1 MPVMADGRRL
11 HLHHG
16 PIDLIIEATGAREA
30 VQAAYD
36 RAETAF
42 PEVLPRLVADLA
54 VLRKPLGDALPDVA
68 CPVSQAMVAACWPYR
83 AVFITP
89 MAAVAGAVA
98 DHMMGILVKG
108 DDLDRAYVNN
118 GGDIALHL
126 TGHERFDIGVVADP
140 RRADLFGRLSVHADQ
155 PVRGLATSGWRGRS
169 FSLGI
174 ADAVTVLATTSA
186 QADAAATIIAN
197 AVTVD
202 HHAIHRVPANS
213 LTEDN
218 ELGDLLVTVA
228 VGSLPH
234 AAVAEA
240 LDRGAD
246 MATRLVEAGQIFGA
260 VLILGTDQR
269 VIGGAKMLKNEGEE
283 TAP

>member
-1 MPVMADGRRL
+1 M
-11 HLHHG
+11 HLQHG
-16 PIDLIIEATGAREA
+16 PIDLIIEATGPCEA
-30 VQAAYD
+30 VQAAYA

-42 PEVLPRLVADLA
+42 PEILPGLVGDLA
-54 VLRKPLGDALPDVA
+54 VLRKPLGDARPDVA

-98 DHMMGILVKG
+98 DHMMGLMG
-108 DDLDRAYVNN
+108 RDSALRRAYVNN

-126 TGHERFDIGVVADP
+126 AGEERFDIGVVADP
-140 RRADLFGRLSVHADQ
+140 RRAHLFGRLSVHADQ

-174 ADAVTVLATTSA
+174 ADAVTVLAASSA

-197 AVTVD
+197 AVTAD
-202 HHAIHRVPANS
+202 HHAIHRLPANNVI
-213 LTEDN
+213 EDH
-218 ELGDLLVTVA
+218 ELGDLPVTVA
-228 VGSLPH
+228 VGDLPQ

-240 LDRGAD
+240 LDRGAE
-246 MATRLVEAGQIFGA
+246 MAGRLVEAGLIFGA

-269 VIGGAKMLKNEGEE
+269 VIGGAMMLKNEGEE
-283 TAP
+283 TAS